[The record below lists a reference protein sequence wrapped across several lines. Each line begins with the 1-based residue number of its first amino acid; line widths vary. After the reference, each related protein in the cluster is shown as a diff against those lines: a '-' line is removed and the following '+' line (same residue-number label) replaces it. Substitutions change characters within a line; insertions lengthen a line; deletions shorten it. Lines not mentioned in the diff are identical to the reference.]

1 MLLEVMLIIAPGFI
15 AKTISKL
22 LGNSEMEKQDQTDLL
37 MGYFTYSL
45 FSVFI
50 TISAILLLGILPSDK
65 LTLDILSGLG
75 NNWDIMKVIAISIVS
90 SIVVGASWQLFIKN
104 SVFYITNKIYRK
116 IKNGNSIYH
125 GSFIEKELNDGKDH
139 LLRIIKDGK
148 EIAVGRFLGM
158 SSNYKDH
165 TELVVESNLTYRLY
179 IEHPDLTNKFFRT
192 RTYLM
197 AKENIVVEEFAYP
210 NGFFDAKKIAEK
222 EE

>member
-116 IKNGNSIYH
+116 IKNGNSIYY
-125 GSFIEKELNDGKDH
+125 GSFIEKE
-139 LLRIIKDGK
+139 
-148 EIAVGRFLGM
+148 
-158 SSNYKDH
+158 
-165 TELVVESNLTYRLY
+165 
-179 IEHPDLTNKFFRT
+179 
-192 RTYLM
+192 
-197 AKENIVVEEFAYP
+197 
-210 NGFFDAKKIAEK
+210 
-222 EE
+222 